1 VGMVGVLHTSY
12 AESLAELEVLFDRS
26 LR

>member
-1 VGMVGVLHTSY
+1 MVGVLHASY
-12 AESLAELEVLFDRS
+12 EQTVDELEVLFDLP

>member
-1 VGMVGVLHTSY
+1 MVGVLHVSY
-12 AESLAELEVLFDRS
+12 AQTLEELEVLFDLP